1 MTSEKICI
9 GNDDALRAGF
19 NNGGPSQMGD
29 INQKIIGF
37 DLWYLS
43 LPVLSARDHGIGR
56 VDGACEVVIL
66 RLTAEGGETGWGEAS
81 PWVVFTGSPEATYAA
96 LDRYIRPLVLGRPLS
111 DRDAIMRDAS
121 RAVAHCTEAKAAL
134 DTALLDLEGRISG
147 QPVHA
152 LLGGKCRD
160 SIPLSVSLANP
171 DFDQDRA
178 LLNRLQADGVR
189 IVKLKTGF
197 RDHAFDL
204 MRLEALA
211 LDYPD
216 FAVRVDFNQGLEPEG
231 AIQCVCDV
239 AEFKPDFIEQPVR
252 APLYDLMAEI
262 RRAIDVPL
270 LADES
275 VFGPEDMARAV
286 REGICDGVSVKIMKS
301 GSLVRGQAVAN
312 LATAHGLGAYGGDMF
327 EAGLAHLAGAHMIA
341 ATQAIDLGCEFYQA
355 RYYLAEDILETP
367 FPCDGGRVQV
377 PDGPGLGIRPDVN
390 KLNHYCIARG
400 SAA

>member
-1 MTSEKICI
+1 MDQ
-9 GNDDALRAGF
+9 N
-19 NNGGPSQMGD
+19 
-29 INQKIIGF
+29 IIGF

-43 LPVLSARDHGIGR
+43 LPVVSARDHGIGR
-56 VDGACEVVIL
+56 VDGACEVIVL

-96 LDRYIRPLVLGRPLS
+96 LNRYIRPLVLGRRVS
-111 DRDAIMRDAS
+111 DRDAIMLDAS

-178 LLNRLQADGVR
+178 LLDRLQADGVR

-211 LDYPD
+211 RDYPD

-231 AIQCVCDV
+231 ALQRVQDI
-239 AEFKPDFIEQPVR
+239 AGFRPDFIEQPVR

-275 VFGPEDMARAV
+275 VFGPEDMARAI

-301 GSLVRGQAVAN
+301 GSMARGQAVAN
-312 LATAHGLGAYGGDMF
+312 MAAAHGLGAYGGDMF
-327 EAGLAHLAGAHMIA
+327 EAGLAHLAGAHMIV
-341 ATQAIDLGCEFYQA
+341 ATRAIDLGCEFYQA

-377 PDGPGLGIRPDVN
+377 PDGPGLGIRPDVD
-390 KLNHYCIARG
+390 KLNHYGIAKG
-400 SAA
+400 LAA